1 MPENRLPK
9 RASTIVLVRPAK
21 DGVFEVFMTRRPRE
35 MRFLGGFFV
44 FPGGSVKRSDS
55 APDMLGLC
63 RGLSPGEAR
72 ARLGDELDAEDA
84 MGHWVAAVRELYE
97 EVGVLLCVRPDGGP
111 AMGAGTRERVGAKR
125 SSVLRGTLGFPDLL
139 ASEGL
144 CCDVGS
150 PVYFYHR
157 TTPERY
163 AMRFDTRFFLAPL
176 PEGQTPLSV
185 SEEVSESLWITPEE
199 GLERADR
206 GRMAVI
212 PPTLHTL
219 RTLADI
225 GTWEALCGAFALPAP
240 GR

>member
-55 APDMLGLC
+55 APDMLDLC
-63 RGLSPGEAR
+63 RGLSLREAR
-72 ARLGDELDAEDA
+72 ARLGDELGAEDA

-111 AMGAGTRERVGAKR
+111 AMGAETRERVGAKR

-176 PEGQTPLSV
+176 PEGQTPLRV
-185 SEEVSESLWITPEE
+185 SEEVSESLWITPGE

-219 RTLADI
+219 RTLADL